1 VDIAGIILKPLKTYI
16 TSDVIMLMV
25 KKNNALWLI
34 VAVALGLFAYSLTA
48 IFVNG
53 FKWYLL
59 YPLVLGII
67 NLVAF
72 FYLKK

>member
-1 VDIAGIILKPLKTYI
+1 MDIAGIILKPLKTYI
-16 TSDVIMLMV
+16 TSDVIMLMSPELT
-25 KKNNALWLI
+25 ALTAT
-34 VAVALGLFAYSLTA
+34 AVALGLFAYSLTA

>member
-1 VDIAGIILKPLKTYI
+1 MENKER
-16 TSDVIMLMV
+16 
-25 KKNNALWLI
+25 ALWLI

-53 FKWYLL
+53 FKVYML

-67 NLVAF
+67 NLMAF
-72 FYLKK
+72 FMLKK